1 MLLLTKYTVLYK
13 ENEICC
19 IILLSLPSRER
30 GLKSQQGE
38 YFKHTNSSLPSRERG
53 LKLPYIGKGQC
64 CHRSLPSRE
73 RGLKYMYLNP
83 WLSDSS
89 VAPFAG
95 AWIEIYETSKRM
107 VYL

>member
-1 MLLLTKYTVLYK
+1 LL
-13 ENEICC
+13 
-19 IILLSLPSRER
+19 
-30 GLKSQQGE
+30 
-38 YFKHTNSSLPSRERG
+38 SLPSRERG